1 MRYVGTVVRGIRAPI
16 FKRGDDL
23 AAITVECVLR
33 AAKGEGF
40 SLGDRDVV
48 AVTESTLART
58 QGNYATVEQIA
69 QAVRELFPGGEAGII
84 HPILSRNR
92 FSMLLK
98 GISMGLD
105 KLHIQLAYP
114 SDEVGNHLIGW
125 DELDEKGVDPM
136 TDVLSEPRY
145 RQLFGQ
151 EVRHPFT
158 GVDYVRMYQ
167 EIAPGAEIFL
177 ANDPREMLKHTDC
190 AIACDIHT
198 RQRTVRRLK
207 AAGAKTAVSLADIL
221 NHPVDGSGYN
231 PDYGLY
237 GSNLADEHTVKLFPR
252 DCQAFV
258 ERVQKLLK
266 EATGKNIEVM
276 VYGDGAFK
284 DPVGKI
290 WELADPVVSP
300 GYTKGLEGTPNELKL
315 KHLADTRFKDAKGEE
330 AAQMMRQA
338 IHEKQGSLVGTMAAQ
353 GTTPRRYTDLLGSLC
368 DLTSGSGDKGTP
380 IVLVQGYFDNYAD

>member
-266 EATGKNIEVM
+266 EATGKNIEVID
-276 VYGDGAFK
+276 VYK
-284 DPVGKI
+284 RQSIRRP
-290 WELADPVVSP
+290 WTTWRRSSRYP
-300 GYTKGLEGTPNELKL
+300 G
-315 KHLADTRFKDAKGEE
+315 
-330 AAQMMRQA
+330 
-338 IHEKQGSLVGTMAAQ
+338 
-353 GTTPRRYTDLLGSLC
+353 
-368 DLTSGSGDKGTP
+368 
-380 IVLVQGYFDNYAD
+380 